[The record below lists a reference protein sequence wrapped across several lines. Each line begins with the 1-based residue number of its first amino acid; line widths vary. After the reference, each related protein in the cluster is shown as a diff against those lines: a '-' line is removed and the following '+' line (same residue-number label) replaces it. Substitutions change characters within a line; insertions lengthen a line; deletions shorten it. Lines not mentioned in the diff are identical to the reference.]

1 MNEPREITES
11 FRLDRVLKSSRSAIV
26 FQAADPGTG
35 KVVAIKLIPPAAP
48 EALPASQAR
57 FLAAMEAV
65 AVLSPPGFPP
75 LLDCGFTPDG
85 SAFMVMELVEGTRLD
100 ALAAPSPERI
110 LRLVGGAAS
119 SLEKLAGKNVSHGNL
134 RPDNLLAVDTGGQE
148 GVAILGFGTAA
159 FQAAA
164 VGAGTTEGAA
174 SCVAPE
180 RLDPATAAT
189 EPDWR
194 SDVYSL
200 AFTTCLLL
208 GAEVAEASTAAPTVT
223 LPPEVR
229 TRLQD
234 PVVLRAILEQALR
247 RDPDARPASMEEFRQ
262 AIEFAVEGVPGQEAF
277 VPDFE
282 PEPVAIFVPAE
293 AAAPSSPAAAG
304 AASGAAGQ
312 PRGEQTGPVPFDRLP
327 EVPPPLPIPE
337 AIPAGSEA
345 LPQAVEFLTPVP
357 VSVPAAA
364 PAPEA
369 PTTQPAVVPPRDQP
383 KGRSRRG
390 LVLGV
395 AASAVVLLGAV
406 AILIIVQGRRSS
418 PQPRLAA
425 APTRAPNRPTTAP
438 KAPSPP
444 PAVAQLNTAEAAIAL
459 ADLVAARQALDAI
472 TQTDLEALSAVE
484 RERYAA
490 LRAAYDAKVVQTVT
504 RALAGSLASG
514 NLKALAETV
523 RGISRE
529 DEAAFARNDDLLAAL
544 EEARRALNV
553 QALMLKAQRDGD
565 WAGVLRESTVL
576 ASLVPRYS
584 QASDLRERAAASLE
598 READTLADKGNY
610 EVALGR
616 LDTVRRSWPDRRG
629 LPAHIE
635 RLKAE
640 QATDQQ
646 VAGVLGTAAQAEK
659 DNVPEKGLAA
669 LAALSPP
676 PRWQERVRQAHD
688 RLAKQLQ
695 QLDVAPPT
703 VALLPGSK
711 LEYKKNEPATITLR
725 ISDDHAIKSAK
736 LFARLAGS
744 VAYVELPLRP
754 DGKGDYAAEI
764 SPAFHQ
770 NGTVQFYV
778 VATDFSDH
786 AGQLGSGPD
795 PLELKRKKWRLFGG

>member
-26 FQAADPGTG
+26 FQAADPGSG

-48 EALPASQAR
+48 EALPVSQAR

-100 ALAAPSPERI
+100 ALAAPSPDRI

-119 SLEKLAGKNVSHGNL
+119 SLEKLAGKNVAHGNL

-164 VGAGTTEGAA
+164 VGAGATEGAA

-208 GAEVAEASTAAPTVT
+208 GAEVAEASTATPTVT
-223 LPPEVR
+223 LPTEVR

-247 RDPDARPASMEEFRQ
+247 RDPDARPASLEEFRQ
-262 AIEFAVEGVPGQEAF
+262 AIEFAVEGVPGREAF

-282 PEPVAIFVPAE
+282 PEPVAVFV
-293 AAAPSSPAAAG
+293 PAAAG
-304 AASGAAGQ
+304 AASNDAGQ
-312 PRGEQTGPVPFDRLP
+312 PRGEQTGPFPFDRLP
-327 EVPPPLPIPE
+327 EVPPPLPILE
-337 AIPAGSEA
+337 AIPAEPEA

-357 VSVPAAA
+357 VSVEAAE

-369 PTTQPAVVPPRDQP
+369 LTPQPAVVPPRGRP

-395 AASAVVLLGAV
+395 AVSVVVLLGAAAV
-406 AILIIVQGRRSS
+406 LIIVQGRRSS
-418 PQPRLAA
+418 PQPRLAT

-438 KAPSPP
+438 QAPSPP

-472 TQTDLEALSAVE
+472 TQADLEALSAVE

-565 WAGVLRESTVL
+565 WAGVLRESTVM
-576 ASLVPRYS
+576 ASLVPRYT
-584 QASDLRERAAASLE
+584 QAADLRERAAASLE

-629 LPAHIE
+629 LSAHID

-640 QATDQQ
+640 QATAQQ
-646 VAGVLGTAAQAEK
+646 VAAVLATAAQAEK
-659 DNVPEKGLAA
+659 DNAPEKGLAA

-676 PRWQERVRQAHD
+676 PRWQERARQVHD

-786 AGQLGSGPD
+786 AGQLGSGSD
-795 PLELKRKKWRLFGG
+795 PVELKRKKWRLFGG